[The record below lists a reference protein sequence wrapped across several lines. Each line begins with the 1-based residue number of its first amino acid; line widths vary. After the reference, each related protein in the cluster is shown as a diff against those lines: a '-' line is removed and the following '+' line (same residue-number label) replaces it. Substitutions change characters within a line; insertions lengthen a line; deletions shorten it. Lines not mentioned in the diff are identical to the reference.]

1 MYHTDPMMI
10 QLSQLGLALI
20 TGAYLGVMPSFM
32 VELPPA
38 NVRSTAMALGYNLTV
53 GTIGGCA
60 PFAAAWLIHRTRND
74 ISPAYMIMAAAAIS
88 LVAVLSMKESYRAKL
103 GV

>member
-1 MYHTDPMMI
+1 MD
-10 QLSQLGLALI
+10 LLGKQ
-20 TGAYLGVMPSFM
+20 T
-32 VELPPA
+32 
-38 NVRSTAMALGYNLTV
+38 NVLNTPYATFQGPRVAGFT
-53 GTIGGCA
+53 